1 MNLKKMMATQKAF
14 SDTFFDASSLT
25 EAEKIDR
32 HKTFCLSMHS
42 EISQLANTVHY
53 QDHRPTISPTHR
65 ANILFETMDVYRYC
79 LSILN
84 LWGFSAEDA
93 TKAFAARDA
102 HLNSRAEKS
111 LARWDGKPIV
121 VVDVDDVLANFRERF
136 YRWVNQA
143 YDADLTELSP
153 EYFFT
158 RIIAGKSG
166 DQLLAEFVEAGEV
179 SKLDVCE
186 NLQSALH
193 HLRASGYWIH
203 ILTARPADELK
214 CLYET
219 YAWLLKNVEFD
230 SLALFPEKY
239 IHLAATEPFKQ
250 GKVICA
256 IDDSP
261 KHAGELAHHG
271 IHTFVPMRSYNQ
283 AVWNQDN
290 ITTFMWE
297 DDDVAKL
304 IYDFVRETEQKK

>member
-1 MNLKKMMATQKAF
+1 MNLNEMLAIQKKF
-14 SDTFFDASSLT
+14 SDRFFDSSSLT
-25 EAEKIDR
+25 EAEKIER
-32 HKTFCLSMHS
+32 HKTFCLSMYS

-53 QDHRPTISPTHR
+53 RDHRPAISPTHR

-93 TKAFAARDA
+93 EAAFSARDA

-111 LARWDGKPIV
+111 LARWDGKPVV

-136 YRWVNQA
+136 YKWVNRT
-143 YDADLTELSP
+143 YSSDLTELSP

-179 SKLDVCE
+179 RKLEVIP
-186 NLQSALH
+186 NLRVALH

-219 YAWLLKNVEFD
+219 YAWLLDNVEFD

-239 IHLAATEPFKQ
+239 IHLAATEPYKQ

-271 IHTFVPMRSYNQ
+271 IHTFVPKRSYNQ
-283 AVWNQDN
+283 TVWDQDN
-290 ITTFMWE
+290 ITTFEWE

-304 IYDFVRETEQKK
+304 VHDFVRRKEQKQ

>member
-1 MNLKKMMATQKAF
+1 MSLKKMLKTQKKF
-14 SDTFFDASSLT
+14 SDKFFDASKLT
-25 EAEKIDR
+25 EAEKIER
-32 HKTFCLSMHS
+32 HKIFCLSMHN

-53 QDHRPTISPTHR
+53 RDHRPTISPTHR

-111 LARWDGKPIV
+111 LARWDGKPVI
-121 VVDVDDVLANFRERF
+121 VVDVDDVLAKFRSKF
-136 YRWVNQA
+136 YNWVNKT

-158 RIIAGKSG
+158 RVIAGKSG
-166 DQLLAEFVEAGEV
+166 NQLLAEFVAAGEV
-179 SKLDVCE
+179 SQLE
-186 NLQSALH
+186 ASPNLQAALH

-219 YAWLLKNVEFD
+219 YAWLLDNVEFD

-239 IHLAATEPFKQ
+239 VHLAATEPYKQ

-271 IHTFVPMRSYNQ
+271 IHTFVPRRSYNK
-283 AVWNQDN
+283 AVWDMYN
-290 ITTFMWE
+290 ITTFEWE
-297 DDDVAKL
+297 DDDVAGL
-304 IYDFVRETEQKK
+304 IHDFVRETA